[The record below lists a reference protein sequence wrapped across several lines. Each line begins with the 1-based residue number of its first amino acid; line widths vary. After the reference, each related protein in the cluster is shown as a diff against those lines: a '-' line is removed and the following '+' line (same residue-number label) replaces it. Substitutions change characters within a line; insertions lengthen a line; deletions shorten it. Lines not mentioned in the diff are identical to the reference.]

1 MAAGDL
7 FSGEPAG
14 ETFIEPQIIPP
25 SHGHEIAK
33 PLVGDLMSDDPVD
46 MFALGLA
53 TGCGVKKEGVFFVD
67 DASPIFHSASAGV
80 GQGDLVELGKW
91 ILCAEVFG
99 EVFEDFLGDFEGV
112 AASSFFS
119 GGGVNA
125 QLDSCGLVFDL
136 FPIASEKGEQVGRHR
151 WGFFKED
158 GLFS

>member
-1 MAAGDL
+1 
-7 FSGEPAG
+7 
-14 ETFIEPQIIPP
+14 
-25 SHGHEIAK
+25 
-33 PLVGDLMSDDPVD
+33 MSDDPVD
-46 MFALGLA
+46 TFALGLA
-53 TGCGVKKEGVFFVD
+53 TRCGVEKKGVFFVD
-67 DASPIFHSASAGV
+67 DATPIFHSACSRV

-91 ILCAEVFG
+91 ILCAEVFC

>member
-1 MAAGDL
+1 
-7 FSGEPAG
+7 
-14 ETFIEPQIIPP
+14 
-25 SHGHEIAK
+25 
-33 PLVGDLMSDDPVD
+33 MSDDPVD
-46 MFALGLA
+46 TFALGLA
-53 TGCGVKKEGVFFVD
+53 TGCGVEEEGVFFVD
-67 DASPIFHSASAGV
+67 DASPIFHSACACI
-80 GQGDLVELGKW
+80 GQGDLVEFGKW